1 MVIDETLRNFYAS
14 YNCDFKVYMKDKP
27 GNYGLLFLVL
37 ADAQD
42 RYASMVIPY
51 ITPLINKPE
60 KKGSIHDLVMEIFKN
75 ILSTGRSAT
84 GYRLYSAIDTV
95 EELYQKKKSYIGT
108 IMPNRKGLPVALK
121 TAKGREVLS
130 SESMWKNNIPV
141 IIVSYCPKPNKN
153 VLLVSTAHGEPDIC
167 DAPHKKP

>member
-1 MVIDETLRNFYAS
+1 
-14 YNCDFKVYMKDKP
+14 
-27 GNYGLLFLVL
+27 
-37 ADAQD
+37 
-42 RYASMVIPY
+42 
-51 ITPLINKPE
+51 
-60 KKGSIHDLVMEIFKN
+60 
-75 ILSTGRSAT
+75 
-84 GYRLYSAIDTV
+84 
-95 EELYQKKKSYIGT
+95 
-108 IMPNRKGLPVALK
+108 MPNRKGLPVALK